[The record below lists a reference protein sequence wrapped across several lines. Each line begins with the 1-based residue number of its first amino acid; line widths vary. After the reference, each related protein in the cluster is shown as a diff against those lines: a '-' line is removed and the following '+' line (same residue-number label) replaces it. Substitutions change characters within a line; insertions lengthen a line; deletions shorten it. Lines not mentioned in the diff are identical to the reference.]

1 MSFSIIVILIIIV
14 LLGLYSFFLLDL
26 NKEFIN
32 LDLLFF
38 ELDLQLGH
46 AILATFLL
54 GIIVSVTLE
63 FLFFSLR
70 KRGRSE

>member
-38 ELDLQLGH
+38 ELDLQLGLV
-46 AILATFLL
+46 ILATFLL

>member
-1 MSFSIIVILIIIV
+1 MSLSIIIILIIIV
-14 LLGLYSFFLLDL
+14 LLGVYSFFLLDL

-38 ELDLQLGH
+38 ELDLQLGNL
-46 AILATFLL
+46 ILLTFLL

>member
-46 AILATFLL
+46 VILVTFLI

>member
-46 AILATFLL
+46 VILATFLV